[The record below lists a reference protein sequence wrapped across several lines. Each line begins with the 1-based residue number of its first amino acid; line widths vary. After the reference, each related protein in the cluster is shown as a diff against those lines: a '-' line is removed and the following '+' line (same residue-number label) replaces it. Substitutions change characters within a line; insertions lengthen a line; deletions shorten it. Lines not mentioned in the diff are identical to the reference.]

1 MGKKDLRLSGEHKK
15 EMLRMMW
22 TIRHF
27 ELKIQEYFLAGD
39 IPGFAHIYV
48 GEEAT
53 AVGVSFALNKDD
65 YVVSTHRGH
74 GHCIAKG
81 GDINRLMAELY
92 GRVTGYSSGRGGSMH
107 IFALDI
113 GFLGTSGIVGGGLP
127 LSIGAG
133 LHARLRKTEQVS
145 VCFFGD
151 GASNQ
156 GTFHES
162 INLAATWHLPVIF
175 ICENNLYATGTA
187 FSDVSLIKDIA
198 ERAKGYGIPGVAVD
212 GNDVLKVYEAT
223 SEAVDRARRGKGP
236 TLIESKT
243 YRHYG
248 HYIGEPG
255 TGYRRQEEIDEWKDR
270 DPIKLFS
277 DYLVRNRIM
286 DREGILKIEKEVKDI
301 VERAQGYAASCAF
314 PEPETALDN
323 VFA

>member
-1 MGKKDLRLSGEHKK
+1 MDNDKKIELLRL
-15 EMLRMMW
+15 MF
-22 TIRHF
+22 TILYF
-27 ELKIQEYFLAGD
+27 ELCVQEYFTKGH

-53 AVGVSFALNKDD
+53 AVGVCAALNKDD
-65 YVVSTHRGH
+65 YLVSTHRGH

-92 GRVTGYSSGRGGSMH
+92 GKVTGYSSGRGGSMH
-107 IFALDI
+107 IFALEI
-113 GFLGTSGIVGGGLP
+113 GVLGTSGIVGGGLP

-133 LHARLRKTEQVS
+133 LHAKLRNTSQVS

-162 INLAATWHLPVIF
+162 INLAASWHLPVIF
-175 ICENNLYATGTA
+175 VCENNLYATATA
-187 FSDVSLIKDIA
+187 FRDISLIKNIA
-198 ERAKGYGIPGVAVD
+198 DRAKGYGIPGVAVD
-212 GNDVLKVYEAT
+212 GNDVLKVYEAA
-223 SEAVDRARRGKGP
+223 SEAVEMARNGKGP
-236 TLIESKT
+236 TLIECKT

-255 TGYRRQEEIDEWKDR
+255 TGYRTQEEINEWIAR
-270 DPIKLFS
+270 DPVKLFS
-277 DYLVRNRIM
+277 DYLVKNRII
-286 DREGILKIEKEVKDI
+286 DRNGILKIEKEVKDA
-301 VERAQGYAASCAF
+301 VERAQTYAASCKF
-314 PEPETALDN
+314 PEPNTALDN